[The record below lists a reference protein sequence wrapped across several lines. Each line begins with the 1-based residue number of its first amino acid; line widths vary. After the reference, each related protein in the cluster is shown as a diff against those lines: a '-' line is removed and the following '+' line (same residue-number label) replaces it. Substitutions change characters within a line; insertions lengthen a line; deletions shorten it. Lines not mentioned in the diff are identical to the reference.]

1 MKTNVEALKDL
12 YIASGGKAEDVADLY
27 TNAEMIEALATLKNG
42 GSPVVGEAV
51 VGEAEL
57 KG

>member
-51 VGEAEL
+51 VGEAEV
-57 KG
+57 